1 MNSFVEETV
10 MQRLERTAEA
20 LRANRME
27 AYVVKTKDE
36 VVPLVEKLVPLGA
49 KVSSGGSES
58 LAECGVSELL
68 RSGRYGFVDRTAYS
82 DPREGYIEAYSSD
95 AFFCSSNAV
104 TEKGEL
110 YNVDGNSN
118 RISMI
123 AYGPASVIMVVG
135 ANKIVRSLDEA
146 VLRIKTQAAPPNSKR
161 LSCATYCR
169 ETGVC
174 MGVDGEMT
182 DGCGGEGRI
191 CCNYLVSGPQRQKGR
206 IKVILVAESLG
217 F

>member
-1 MNSFVEETV
+1 MNKFVEETV
-10 MQRLERTAEA
+10 MQRLERVAEA
-20 LRANRME
+20 LRKNRME
-27 AYVVKTKDE
+27 AYIVKTKDE
-36 VVPLVEKLVPLGA
+36 VVPLVKQLVPAGA
-49 KVSSGGSES
+49 KVANGGSES
-58 LAECGVSELL
+58 LNECGVMELL
-68 RSGRYGFVDRTAYS
+68 RGGDYNFVDRTKYDDVRQA
-82 DPREGYIEAYSSD
+82 YIEAYSSD
-95 AFFCSSNAV
+95 AYFCSSNAV

-118 RISMI
+118 RVSMI
-123 AYGPASVIMVVG
+123 AYGPSSVIMVVG
-135 ANKIVRSLDEA
+135 ENKIVRNLSEA
-146 VLRIKTQAAPPNSKR
+146 VTRVKEKAAPPNTKR

-182 DGCGGEGRI
+182 DGCAGDGRI
-191 CCNYLVSGPQRQKGR
+191 CCSYLISGPQRHKGR